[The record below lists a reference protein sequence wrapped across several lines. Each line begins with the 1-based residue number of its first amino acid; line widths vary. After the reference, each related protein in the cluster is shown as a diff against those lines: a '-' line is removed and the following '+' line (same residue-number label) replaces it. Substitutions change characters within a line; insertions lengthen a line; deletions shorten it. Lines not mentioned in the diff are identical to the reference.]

1 MKFSLYT
8 NLLAAAGLLIGLFPC
23 KGFAGPEP
31 LTLVHAHNDYEHKR
45 PLFDALDQGFC
56 SVEADIHLVDGKLL
70 VAHDRSA
77 VNPARTL
84 ESLYLEPLRQRVKL
98 NGGHVYRNG
107 PECTLLID
115 FKTEGEP
122 TYAVLREVLKKYSDI
137 LTVFRDGK
145 KETNAVTAILTGGY
159 SRAALAND
167 PVRYAAGDGKL
178 SDLKSNPPANLIPWI
193 SENWSPQFKWRG
205 KDAMPDKERQKLRAI
220 VATAHQQG
228 RRVRFWGS
236 PDQPIFWKE
245 LLADGVDLI
254 NTDDLKGFQEFY
266 NQRHPSPRP
275 GLR

>member
-1 MKFSLYT
+1 MKLGMYTSLLVAT
-8 NLLAAAGLLIGLFPC
+8 ALLIGLSAC

-31 LTLVHAHNDYEHKR
+31 LTLVHAHNDYAHKR

-56 SVEADIHLVDGKLL
+56 SVEADIHLVEGKLL

-77 VNPARTL
+77 VDPVRTL
-84 ESLYLEPLRQRVKL
+84 ESLYLEPLRQRIKQ
-98 NGGHVYRNG
+98 NGGRVYRNG
-107 PECTLLID
+107 PEVTLLID
-115 FKTEGEP
+115 FKSAGEP

-137 LTVFRDGK
+137 LTVFRNGK
-145 KETNAVTAILTGGY
+145 KETNAVIAILTGGY
-159 SRAALAND
+159 PRAALAND

-178 SDLKSNPPANLIPWI
+178 PDLKSNPPANLVPWI

-205 KDAMPDKERQKLRAI
+205 KDTMPEEERQKLKAI

-236 PDQPIFWKE
+236 PDQPVFWKE

-254 NTDDLKGFQEFY
+254 NTDDLKGFQEFCHA
-266 NQRHPSPRP
+266 R
-275 GLR
+275 

>member
-1 MKFSLYT
+1 MKLRLFTS
-8 NLLAAAGLLIGLFPC
+8 LLAATGLLISLSAC
-23 KGFAGPEP
+23 KEVAGPEP

-77 VNPARTL
+77 VDPARTL
-84 ESLYLEPLRQRVKL
+84 ESLYLEPLRQRVKQ
-98 NGGHVYRNG
+98 NGGRVYRNG
-107 PECTLLID
+107 PEVTLLID
-115 FKTEGEP
+115 FKTAGEP
-122 TYAVLREVLKKYSDI
+122 TYAALRDVLKKYSDI

-159 SRAALAND
+159 SRTALAND
-167 PVRYAAGDGKL
+167 SVRYAAGDGTL
-178 SDLKSNPPANLIPWI
+178 PDLKSNPPANLVPWI
-193 SENWSPQFKWRG
+193 SENWSRQFKWRG
-205 KDAMPDKERQKLRAI
+205 TNAIPEKEQQKLKTI
-220 VATAHQQG
+220 VGTAHQQG

-236 PDQPIFWKE
+236 PDQPNFWKE

-266 NQRHPSPRP
+266 HAQ
-275 GLR
+275 